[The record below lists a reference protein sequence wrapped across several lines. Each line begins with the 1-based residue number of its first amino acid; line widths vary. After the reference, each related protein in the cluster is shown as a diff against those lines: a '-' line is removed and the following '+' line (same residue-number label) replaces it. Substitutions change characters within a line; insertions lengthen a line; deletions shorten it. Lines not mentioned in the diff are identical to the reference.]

1 MEHELWLQLYAIAIR
16 LDNIWTTGF
25 YRASEIVAVYL
36 WAVIHD
42 RPTCWA
48 CHRCNWH
55 GCEPCVLPSQS
66 TMSRRLRSGA
76 VVELL
81 LKIEQELGGDPRQW
95 WVQRMDS
102 KPLPVG
108 PHSKDRDA
116 KYGRAAKGFAR
127 GYKLHVIW
135 GDGPLPS
142 AWCIEPMNTGD
153 SVAAQKLVEQLS
165 GEGYLIG
172 DRQYDSS
179 NPLHLA
185 ASPQH
190 QVVAAQKRPGQALG
204 HRPHA
209 PSRLHALE
217 MLKRPFGQM
226 LLRYRTQIEREF
238 GNLTSFGAGLGPLP
252 SWVRRPHRI
261 SRWVQAKLMINAIR
275 QKLMPLPTTATA

>member
-1 MEHELWLQLYAIAIR
+1 MERELWLQLYAIAVR
-16 LDNIWTTGF
+16 LDNVWTSGF

-48 CHRCNWH
+48 CQRRNWH
-55 GCEPCVLPSQS
+55 GWGPRVLPSQS
-66 TMSRRLRSGA
+66 TMSRRLRSGS
-76 VVELL
+76 VQELL

-116 KYGRAAKGFAR
+116 KSGRAGKGFAR

-135 GDGPLPS
+135 GDGPIPS
-142 AWCIEPMNTGD
+142 AWRIEPMNTGD
-153 SVAAQKLVEQLS
+153 SVAARKLVQQLS
-165 GEGYLIG
+165 GEGYLVG
-172 DRQYDSS
+172 DRQYDS
-179 NPLHLA
+179 NPLHRA
-185 ASPQH
+185 ASPHH
-190 QVVAAQKRPGQALG
+190 QVVAAQQRPGQGLG

-217 MLKRPFGQM
+217 MLERPFGQA
-226 LLRYRTQIEREF
+226 LLQYRTQIERDF
-238 GNLTSFGAGLGPLP
+238 GNLTSFGGGLGPLP
-252 SWVRRPHRI
+252 SWVRRPHRVI
-261 SRWVQAKLMINAIR
+261 RWIQAKLMINVFR
-275 QKLMPLPTTATA
+275 DKLGPFTVTATA